1 MNYFIGD
8 LHLFNRNQTG
18 EGVNYDGRPFATVAE
33 MNQYILEHWNAK
45 ITNGDTVYILGDMA
59 MRGRN
64 EALIA
69 LVAQLKGR
77 KILFRGN
84 HDDLSDYRYQKLF
97 ADITDYRE
105 ISESFDG
112 QSYKL
117 CLMHYPILMWN
128 GQHRG
133 SILLYA
139 HTHNTVEETFFQ
151 KCVKELNENKK
162 LSVQQGKPIRAIN
175 VGCMMPYMKYEPR
188 TLKEI
193 LYEKGIRPMCPKE
206 LFLSTIENI
215 QKQEARIDEFNT
227 ALSKIC
233 DGFPVFDS
241 ENQYL
246 IALRELLKYTMQDQY
261 DYIGWWLYE
270 APDAGYTVW
279 WDDEDGKE
287 IRVDLTEPGALYDYL
302 VEYAAPEGVQEDEL

>member
-8 LHLFNRNQTG
+8 LHFFNRNQTG

-133 SILLYA
+133 SILLYLDIA
-139 HTHNTVEETFFQ
+139 ICLVALMPVSLAFKPRKSYMSTAIDTV
-151 KCVKELNENKK
+151 
-162 LSVQQGKPIRAIN
+162 
-175 VGCMMPYMKYEPR
+175 
-188 TLKEI
+188 KEI
-193 LYEKGIRPMCPKE
+193 LIRP
-206 LFLSTIENI
+206 I
-215 QKQEARIDEFNT
+215 QM
-227 ALSKIC
+227 L
-233 DGFPVFDS
+233 
-241 ENQYL
+241 
-246 IALRELLKYTMQDQY
+246 
-261 DYIGWWLYE
+261 
-270 APDAGYTVW
+270 
-279 WDDEDGKE
+279 
-287 IRVDLTEPGALYDYL
+287 
-302 VEYAAPEGVQEDEL
+302 

>member
-1 MNYFIGD
+1 MSTYYDFMVEAKYKDKWYNID
-8 LHLFNRNQTG
+8 LHTKDF
-18 EGVNYDGRPFATVAE
+18 DGKLRHQYFATFSRSFVGQLESLIDGAWRIGFDDLAE
-33 MNQYILEHWNAK
+33 STQNLLLSSIPAECE
-45 ITNGDTVYILGDMA
+45 DILGDMA

-64 EALIA
+64 ETLIA

-139 HTHNTVEETFFQ
+139 HTHNTVEEAFFQ

-162 LSVQQGKPIRAIN
+162 LNVQQGKPIRAIN
-175 VGCMMPYMKYEPR
+175 VGCMMPYMNYEPR

-193 LYEKGIRPMCPKE
+193 LSAQNARKE
-206 LFLSTIENI
+206 
-215 QKQEARIDEFNT
+215 
-227 ALSKIC
+227 
-233 DGFPVFDS
+233 
-241 ENQYL
+241 
-246 IALRELLKYTMQDQY
+246 
-261 DYIGWWLYE
+261 
-270 APDAGYTVW
+270 
-279 WDDEDGKE
+279 
-287 IRVDLTEPGALYDYL
+287 
-302 VEYAAPEGVQEDEL
+302 

>member
-33 MNQYILEHWNAK
+33 MNQYIIEHWNAK

-59 MRGRN
+59 IRGRN

-69 LVAQLKGR
+69 LVAQLKGQ

-162 LSVQQGKPIRAIN
+162 LNVQQGKSIRAIN
-175 VGCMMPYMKYEPR
+175 VGCMMPYMNYEPR

-193 LYEKGIRPMCPKE
+193 LSAQNARKE
-206 LFLSTIENI
+206 
-215 QKQEARIDEFNT
+215 
-227 ALSKIC
+227 
-233 DGFPVFDS
+233 
-241 ENQYL
+241 
-246 IALRELLKYTMQDQY
+246 
-261 DYIGWWLYE
+261 
-270 APDAGYTVW
+270 
-279 WDDEDGKE
+279 
-287 IRVDLTEPGALYDYL
+287 
-302 VEYAAPEGVQEDEL
+302 

>member
-1 MNYFIGD
+1 MQALY
-8 LHLFNRNQTG
+8 LTRNARG
-18 EGVNYDGRPFATVAE
+18 LPASARR
-33 MNQYILEHWNAK
+33 YI
-45 ITNGDTVYILGDMA
+45 GDMA

-112 QSYKL
+112 RSYKL

-139 HTHNTVEETFFQ
+139 HTHNTVEEAFFQ
-151 KCVKELNENKK
+151 KCIKELNENKK
-162 LSVQQGKPIRAIN
+162 LDVQGGKPIRAIN
-175 VGCMMPYMKYEPR
+175 VGCMMPYMNYEPR

-193 LYEKGIRPMCPKE
+193 LSAQDARKE
-206 LFLSTIENI
+206 
-215 QKQEARIDEFNT
+215 
-227 ALSKIC
+227 
-233 DGFPVFDS
+233 
-241 ENQYL
+241 
-246 IALRELLKYTMQDQY
+246 
-261 DYIGWWLYE
+261 
-270 APDAGYTVW
+270 
-279 WDDEDGKE
+279 
-287 IRVDLTEPGALYDYL
+287 
-302 VEYAAPEGVQEDEL
+302 